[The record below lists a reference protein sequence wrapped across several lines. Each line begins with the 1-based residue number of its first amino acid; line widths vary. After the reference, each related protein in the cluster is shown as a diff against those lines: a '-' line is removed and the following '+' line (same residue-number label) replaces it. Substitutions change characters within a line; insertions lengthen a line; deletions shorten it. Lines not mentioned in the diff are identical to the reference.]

1 MPVPFR
7 GLGMPK
13 PYKRIEREKMDFK
26 HAVKKQYQ
34 ASLTMLGQAIENCP
48 DSLWIDQSY
57 ANKFWHIAFHT
68 LYFTDFYTQKSE
80 KEFVKWEKHKDGF
93 EFLDRLPEQEPI
105 PIEDVY
111 TKKEVLEYYN
121 YIVDDLHARIDST
134 DMEADSGVSW
144 IPFQKFELQIHN
156 IKHIQHHVGMMFE
169 RLRNNDIDVEWARRE
184 G

>member
-1 MPVPFR
+1 
-7 GLGMPK
+7 MPK

-169 RLRNNDIDVEWARRE
+169 RLRNNDIDVEWARRK